1 MPSTSSPTR
10 TRRSRRTLVGKVRNN
25 IIGPAGV
32 TGSGSTVGFPIR
44 VQNEGRVPVTMAIT
58 DNTINESVGF
68 TGINVITT
76 TAGTG
81 ATNVTITGNS
91 VNNIDSGHGVLVQQ
105 IDHTTAG
112 LNAGTVCAAI
122 YGRTVLASNRD
133 PVITGIVLDFD
144 DYAF

>member
-1 MPSTSSPTR
+1 
-10 TRRSRRTLVGKVRNN
+10 
-25 IIGPAGV
+25 
-32 TGSGSTVGFPIR
+32 
-44 VQNEGRVPVTMAIT
+44 MAIT

-68 TGINVITT
+68 TGINVNHGITT

-91 VNNIDSGHGVLVQQ
+91 DSGHGVLVQQ

-133 PVITGIVLDFD
+133 PVVTGIVLDFD